1 VLGILILR
9 FALGGETFGMPLR
22 KIFEVPLLKYMKRE
36 TFGAWKNLRM
46 EVDNL
51 GLLGIKS
58 GDEVSEVNKDK

>member
-1 VLGILILR
+1 
-9 FALGGETFGMPLR
+9 MPLR